1 MGGLGGV
8 LVVVVFFLDVVVFAL
23 GEVFSFFGPR
33 FWVREAGKVVV
44 VGEGEYRFGA
54 RRVRVPLMMRDEGAI
69 MVGVLWGWFRDRRV
83 RG

>member
-1 MGGLGGV
+1 MGGLGGGFFV
-8 LVVVVFFLDVVVFAL
+8 VVVVVFCLEVVVFGLVGVLA
-23 GEVFSFFGPR
+23 FFFGV
-33 FWVREAGKVVV
+33 VREEEKVVV

-69 MVGVLWGWFRDRRV
+69 TVGWFRNHKV